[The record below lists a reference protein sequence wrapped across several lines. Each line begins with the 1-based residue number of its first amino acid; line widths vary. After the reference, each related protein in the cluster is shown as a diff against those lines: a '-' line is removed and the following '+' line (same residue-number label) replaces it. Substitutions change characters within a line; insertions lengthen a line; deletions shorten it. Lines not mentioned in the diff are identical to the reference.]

1 MPIRQLHLTAPGLTR
16 RVALLQAATLLALPA
31 SGLAAATTRPLSP
44 DSTDTWPNAS
54 QVPGGIARLSLGPA
68 ATRPVAYA
76 GDVPLLVLGD
86 APDWVAL
93 VGIPL
98 AAKVGPAS
106 IDVRIDGGS
115 KRAIRYTI
123 APKKYAEQ
131 RLSVAPGTVDLSPEN
146 EARYERERAHQATVM
161 ATFTEPPSPAST
173 VSTASTL
180 LRMQVPTPGRRSSSF
195 GLRRVFN
202 GQSRNP
208 HSGMDIAAATG
219 TPVVAPLPGT
229 VIDTG
234 DYFFNGNTDRKS
246 VV

>member
-1 MPIRQLHLTAPGLTR
+1 MGKSRGRLNNQGPTPTAAHSFCGKCCPVVRRGVVQRIFLCYVFNSCSRNFYLGWSRIFHPFLQLSDCLNILPIRQLHLTAQGLTR
-16 RVALLQAATLLALPA
+16 RAALLQAATLLALPA

-44 DSTDTWPNAS
+44 DSPDTWPNAS

-86 APDWVAL
+86 VRDWVAL

-98 AAKVGPAS
+98 AAKLGPAS
-106 IDVRIDGGS
+106 IDVHVDGGS

-146 EARYERERAHQATVM
+146 EARYERERATN
-161 ATFTEPPSPAST
+161 
-173 VSTASTL
+173 
-180 LRMQVPTPGRRSSSF
+180 SS
-195 GLRRVFN
+195 
-202 GQSRNP
+202 
-208 HSGMDIAAATG
+208 
-219 TPVVAPLPGT
+219 
-229 VIDTG
+229 
-234 DYFFNGNTDRKS
+234 
-246 VV
+246 